1 MQATIQKIGNSKGMI
16 IPSWIINQFE
26 LNERDIVNLEVSKE
40 GIFIRPLKKE
50 QTKEELF
57 YSYALE
63 KLKEAEEEDDGARA
77 DAINYLT
84 QMIDELE
91 AKNNA

>member
-16 IPSWIINQFE
+16 IPSGIINQFE
-26 LNERDIVNLEVSKE
+26 LNERDVVSLEVTKE
-40 GIFIRPLKKE
+40 GIFIRPIKKE

-63 KLKEAEEEDDGARA
+63 KLKEAEAEDDGSRV
-77 DAINYLT
+77 DAVDFLT
-84 QMIDELE
+84 QMINELE
-91 AKNNA
+91 AKTND